1 MNRFKVLLYSLTGVI
16 SVILILYGLNIYPT
30 PGTDSRVFIPAALF
44 YSRGLGLINPLYDVS
59 VLGMVTDVQNSVKF
73 NYYVPFFPML
83 LGSLSKIHPGV
94 KAIFFICSSFSIAS
108 LFLYCRTIAS
118 VLPDR
123 LSRLMKALVLCSIV
137 YVVTYL
143 IPTVGR
149 PETITVLLVF
159 MVFLLYNKKAGLNTV
174 LYNVLICIIFSVMFA
189 TQVICFYFCFLFF
202 VTFEL
207 INTANVFK
215 TILLN
220 TTRFAIIGLLFYV
233 ILSAS
238 PHGFTD
244 TINTVREHASA
255 AMTRKDRTIKL
266 FIHYWLFAPLNF
278 GFLVLFLLCAFFYVK
293 LLFARLK
300 NNSVVV
306 VVLVCAIQFMVLY
319 GIARFILYASPT
331 VYNATQFIL
340 PLSVFML
347 LNIAALPKG
356 LLKNLASALTITVYA
371 GGILIFLRVFIL
383 FIDYKNDRKDYA
395 AARPIINGFVHN
407 NKHIFITVNLWPL
420 VDDLN
425 DIRFYD
431 GIHIQK
437 GDTLVV
443 QQMYLPFAN
452 EILSKCTILYDW
464 RTEERRK
471 FLGIPLTN
479 TPQGYSFTVCRV
491 N

>member
-16 SVILILYGLNIYPT
+16 SVILILFALNVYPT
-30 PGTDSRVFIPAALF
+30 PGTDSRVFIPAALL
-44 YSRGLGLINPLYDVS
+44 YSHGLGLVNPLYEVA
-59 VLGMVTDVQNSVKF
+59 VLGMVTDAQEAMKF

-94 KAIFFICSSFSIAS
+94 KTVFFICSLFSIAG

-118 VLPDR
+118 LLPEKLTGPLKTMLL
-123 LSRLMKALVLCSIV
+123 LSVV
-137 YVVTYL
+137 YLVTYL

-159 MVFLLYNKKAGLNTV
+159 IVFLLYNKRKELNTA
-174 LYNVLICIIFSVMFA
+174 LFNFLICIIFSVMFA

-207 INTANVFK
+207 LNTDNVFK
-215 TILLN
+215 TVLIN
-220 TTRFAIIGLLFYV
+220 TARFAVIGLLFYV

-244 TINTVREHASA
+244 TVNNVRLHASA
-255 AMTRKDRTIKL
+255 AMTRKDRSVKL
-266 FIHYWLFAPLNF
+266 FIHYWLLAPLNF
-278 GFLVLFLLCAFFYVK
+278 GFLVLFLLCIVFYVRS
-293 LLFARLK
+293 LLARLK
-300 NNSVVV
+300 KSPAII
-306 VVLVCAIQFMVLY
+306 VVLVGALQLMILY
-319 GIARFILYASPT
+319 GIVAFILYASPT

-340 PLSVFML
+340 PLSVYLF
-347 LNIAALPKG
+347 LNILSLPKSF
-356 LLKNLASALTITVYA
+356 LKTLASAFTIATYVA
-371 GGILIFLRVFIL
+371 GSLVFLRVFIL

-395 AARPIINGFVHN
+395 AARHIINRFVHN
-407 NKHIFITVNLWPL
+407 GKNVFVTVNLWPL
-420 VDDLN
+420 VDDIK

-431 GIHIQK
+431 GVHIKK
-437 GDTLVV
+437 GDTLVL
-443 QQMYLPFAN
+443 QQMYMPSAD
-452 EILSKCTILYDW
+452 EILSKCTIIYDW

-471 FLGIPLTN
+471 FLGIPLTH
-479 TPQGYSFTVCRV
+479 TPQGYSFAVCRI